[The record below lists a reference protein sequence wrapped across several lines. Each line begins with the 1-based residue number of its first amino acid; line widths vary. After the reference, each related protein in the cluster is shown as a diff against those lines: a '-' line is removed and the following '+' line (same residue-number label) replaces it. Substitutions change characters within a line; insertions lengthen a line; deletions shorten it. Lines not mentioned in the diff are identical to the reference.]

1 LLNQFS
7 VDFYKDQD
15 SGKEYVRAATTINFW
30 WGAWWETPQDAE
42 LDVSRTKNQVIIMEL
57 PTQDDDDSKLIRRG
71 SVELGKK
78 DEVRAISFPQRRDK
92 FVLFYTHLIL
102 LFLFQSIQIITAVRF
117 FDNISYV
124 VTFEQ
129 TDPFYVLDLSD
140 PENPTVL
147 GELEIPGFSQ
157 FMHPIK
163 DDNSVMI
170 TVGQDADDQGV
181 VLGLQISLFDSA
193 NPVKP
198 TLIDRYIIENNREQW
213 SDSNVAWD
221 ERAFRYL
228 NVGDVGRLIIPVTV
242 SFNHWDSNS
251 GKDFEGFM
259 VFGVDLSKTEDLITS
274 EFEVDHSRPYYNN
287 YGVDGCYCYSSL
299 PERSM
304 VFEGELMTM
313 KNQKIISTDLV
324 TKKMQ
329 WNITLDDS
337 LQCCYQY

>member
-1 LLNQFS
+1 MTFS
-7 VDFYKDQD
+7 
-15 SGKEYVRAATTINFW
+15 
-30 WGAWWETPQDAE
+30 
-42 LDVSRTKNQVIIMEL
+42 
-57 PTQDDDDSKLIRRG
+57 
-71 SVELGKK
+71 
-78 DEVRAISFPQRRDK
+78 SFNA
-92 FVLFYTHLIL
+92 
-102 LFLFQSIQIITAVRF
+102 IQIITAVRF
-117 FDNISYV
+117 FDDISYV

-140 PENPTVL
+140 PKNPTVL

-163 DDNSVMI
+163 DDNSILI

-181 VLGLQISLFDSA
+181 VLGLQISLFDSK
-193 NPVKP
+193 NPVEP

-213 SDSNVAWD
+213 SNSNVAWD

-228 NVGDVGRLIIPVTV
+228 KVGDVGRLIIPVTV
-242 SFNHWDSNS
+242 NHWDGKS
-251 GKDFEGFM
+251 GNDFEGFM

-274 EFEVDHSRPYYNN
+274 EFEIDHSPPYYNN
-287 YGVDGCYCYSSL
+287 YGIDGCYCYSSL

-304 VFEGELMTM
+304 VFGGDLMTM